1 MIKAVLFDLDGTLW
15 DASASVAESFN
26 IALSRLDLDR
36 RITQE
41 EMMHEMGKT
50 LEEIAHVYFDCIDPE
65 RAVGIMRYCTAYE
78 NSYIETHGGN
88 LYEGLRETLE
98 ELKSMGLKLAC
109 VSNCQ
114 SGYIEAFLKYHELGD
129 LFDDKE
135 CWGDTG
141 KLKADNIALVVK
153 RNGLKPEECIYV
165 GDTMGDYTSAM
176 QAGTRFIHSAYGYGT
191 VPEGTASIE
200 KITELP
206 GKIRNFM

>member
-15 DASASVAESFN
+15 DASESVAESFN
-26 IALSRLDLDR
+26 IALARLDLPR
-36 RITQE
+36 RITRD

-98 ELKSMGLKLAC
+98 KLKSMGLMVAC

-114 SGYIEAFLKYHELGD
+114 SGYIEAFMKYHEMSD

-141 KLKADNIALVVK
+141 HMKADNIVLVVK
-153 RNGLKPEECIYV
+153 RNGLLPDECIYI
-165 GDTMGDYTSAM
+165 GDTMGDYNSAKA
-176 QAGTRFIHSAYGYGT
+176 AGTHFIHSAYGYGN
-191 VPEGTASIE
+191 VPDGTDSISA
-200 KITELP
+200 ITELP
-206 GKIRNFM
+206 EKIKNF

>member
-15 DASASVAESFN
+15 DASASVAKSFN
-26 IALSRLDLDR
+26 IALARLDLSR
-36 RITQE
+36 RITQD

-88 LYEGLRETLE
+88 LYDGLRETLE
-98 ELKSMGLKLAC
+98 KLKSMGLLVAC

-114 SGYIEAFLKYHELGD
+114 SGYIEAFMKYHELGD

-141 KLKADNIALVVK
+141 LMKADNIALVVK
-153 RNGLKPEECIYV
+153 RNGLEPSECVYI
-165 GDTMGDYTSAM
+165 GDTMGDYNSAKA
-176 QAGTRFIHSAYGYGT
+176 AGTHFIHSAYGYGT
-191 VPEGTASIE
+191 VLEGAASISA
-200 KITELP
+200 ITELP
-206 GKIRNFM
+206 EKIKKF